1 MPDSNRERERERER
15 ERGREMSCVSVKFW
29 GDRDI
34 LRISK
39 TDRERGCTRGRKKD
53 REKK

>member
-1 MPDSNRERERERER
+1 MPDSNRERERE
-15 ERGREMSCVSVKFW
+15 REMSCVSVKFW

-39 TDRERGCTRGRKKD
+39 TDRQRERMYQRKKD
-53 REKK
+53 REKN